1 MSSYEKCTDFPI
13 NFPQCGKCNKKPMVG
28 KSLENTHTFL
38 IVWVLF
44 SHWISILWYTSS
56 YGKCMGFP
64 SNFSQYRKMQQ
75 NPSYWENLGNWSSY
89 FSYNMGASFP
99 LDSHFMVYFITWEV
113 HVFSHQFPIT
123 WEKRQPNP
131 SNREILGDWV
141 PAISY
146 KTHPMLRTW
155 EISIHTFPI
164 LWVLF
169 SIRFSSYG
177 ILHQTGNA
185 WVSSSNFPLH
195 QKSLRNPS
203 NRGKAWEI
211 GSHTFSIRWVLLSI
225 RLRSCGILHHVGYV
239 RFSHQ
244 FGIAWD
250 KAGKPIRW
258 EKFAKM
264 IQMKIL
270 QNPSYVENL
279 GNWQSYFSY
288 SKSAIFPLES
298 HPAVY
303 SIICEIHEFPHQ
315 YPIAWENA
323 AKSIELEEPG
333 KLVPIF
339 P

>member
-177 ILHQTGNA
+177 ILHHTGNA
-185 WVSSSNFPLH
+185 WVSSSNFPQH

-211 GSHTFSIRWVLLSI
+211 DSHTFSIRWVLLSI
-225 RLRSCGILHHVGYV
+225 RLRSCGILHH
-239 RFSHQ
+239 
-244 FGIAWD
+244 
-250 KAGKPIRW
+250 
-258 EKFAKM
+258 
-264 IQMKIL
+264 
-270 QNPSYVENL
+270 L
-279 GNWQSYFSY
+279 G
-288 SKSAIFPLES
+288 
-298 HPAVY
+298 
-303 SIICEIHEFPHQ
+303 
-315 YPIAWENA
+315 
-323 AKSIELEEPG
+323 
-333 KLVPIF
+333 
-339 P
+339 